1 MSEYNKYNECDEC
14 PIIEDKLKLLG
25 QKRELKKV
33 LNKIKKLVNSKDC
46 NCNNSPLN
54 YMRLINTVCTYI
66 VLN

>member
-46 NCNNSPLN
+46 NCNKILEV
-54 YMRLINTVCTYI
+54 INDI
-66 VLN
+66 KNKREE